1 MPMKIN
7 GHTVP
12 LTLAGYAVVSVLWLG
27 GISWTAA
34 DNADEIAEL
43 KAVPLQV
50 AKIETD
56 VENIKDDIAEIKA
69 EQSKQDDKLDKILY
83 AVSGA
88 EHDD

>member
-1 MPMKIN
+1 MKIN

-12 LTLAGYAVVSVLWLG
+12 VTLLSYAVLSILWLG

-34 DNADEIAEL
+34 DNAKDIEEL
-43 KAVPLQV
+43 KAVPLKVGQL
-50 AKIETD
+50 ETN

-69 EQSKQDDKLDKILY
+69 ELHRQDDKLDKILY

-88 EHDD
+88 EHE